1 MKNQVVNKLVL
12 ITGYLFLI
20 VGITFITPSIKTV
33 AGSIPA
39 EGNTDLELVNE
50 LRATNGLGALNWND
64 NLSSAAKL
72 KADDMVS
79 NNYFEHTSPTGRNAW
94 DFLLSSGYNYK
105 FAGENL
111 AIDFT
116 NITDAQKAWENSP
129 THLKNILSADYSDFG
144 LAETEGNIAGRET
157 HIYVQLFGA
166 K

>member
-12 ITGYLFLI
+12 ITGYLLLI
-20 VGITFITPSIKTV
+20 VGITFITPSVKTV

-50 LRATNGLGALNWND
+50 LRASKGLNTLNWNE

-72 KADDMVS
+72 KAGDMVS

-111 AIDFT
+111 AIDLI
-116 NITDAQKAWENSP
+116 NVTDAQKAWENSP
-129 THLKNILSADYSDFG
+129 THLINILSVDYSDFG
-144 LAETEGNIAGRET
+144 LAEIEGNIGDRKT

>member
-1 MKNQVVNKLVL
+1 VKNQVVNKLVL

-129 THLKNILSADYSDFG
+129 THLKNILSAEMCIFKKTHGQTIKIVIG
-144 LAETEGNIAGRET
+144 LR
-157 HIYVQLFGA
+157 
-166 K
+166 